1 MLKRIG
7 LSPGKKPLVFFISA
21 VLITLPLGYAYNS
34 IALILFVFYSLVSGK
49 KDDFNFNRVLLLPIL
64 LYILMA
70 ISALWSIDTAG
81 TFKAL
86 SKEAALL
93 FIPVAL
99 CFNQRAVKMGRG
111 AILRIYSIAMCLFGI
126 YFLGRA
132 LVRYS
137 ETGDTDVFFYHEL
150 ATPAINAIYLSA
162 LFAIPAFYF
171 LTVKNKHIGH
181 YIALSFL
188 TLLLL
193 LLSSK
198 TVIITSVA
206 LMAVYFLFY
215 SDMPKKARIAAL
227 CVFAAGVIT
236 LGYNTKIRD
245 RIAIEFAPKNIVHD
259 TEPGMINNLT
269 VREAWEKPEFAAND
283 YFNGSAFRT
292 YQIRI
297 FTEMLA
303 EEPILFTGYGLNA
316 SLKKIQEKGI
326 EHNVYQGNGEDKGYD
341 TQNFHNQYVEA
352 FADLGILGLLLLL
365 ALLFVNLKNSF
376 FTKDFVHIAFAI
388 LMIALLLTESFL
400 WRQRGVVFFT
410 MFYCLFNGLMPKGI
424 VKARYEK
431 NTHNGSRRVSGVAS
445 V

>member
-34 IALILFVFYSLVSGK
+34 IALILFVFYSFLSAK
-49 KDDFNFNRVLLLPIL
+49 KGDFNFNRVLLLPIL
-64 LYILMA
+64 LYALMA
-70 ISALWSIDTAG
+70 VSAIWSIDTG
-81 TFKAL
+81 STLKAL

-93 FIPVAL
+93 FIPLAL
-99 CFNQRAVKMGRG
+99 CFNQRAIRMGRN
-111 AILRIYSIAMCLFGI
+111 AILRTYSIAMCLFGV

-132 LVRYS
+132 FMRYNA
-137 ETGDTDVFFYHEL
+137 TGNSDVFFYHEL

-171 LTVKNKHIGH
+171 LTLKNKNVWH
-181 YIALSFL
+181 YVALTFL
-188 TLLLL
+188 TLMLF

-198 TVIITSVA
+198 TLIITAVV
-206 LMAVYFLFY
+206 LMAIYFFFY

-227 CVFAAGVIT
+227 CIFAAGVVA
-236 LGYNTKIRD
+236 LGYKSKIRD
-245 RIAIEFAPKNIVHD
+245 RIAAEYAPKNIVHD
-259 TEPGMINNLT
+259 AAPGMINNLT
-269 VREAWEKPEFAAND
+269 IREAWEKPEFAAND
-283 YFNGSAFRT
+283 YFNGSAFRV

-303 EEPILFTGYGLNA
+303 EDPILFTGYGLNA

-326 EHNVYQGNGEDKGYD
+326 EHNVYQGNGEDKGYN
-341 TQNFHNQYVEA
+341 TQNFHNQYVET
-352 FADLGILGLLLLL
+352 FADLGILGFLLLL
-365 ALLFVNLKNSF
+365 AILLVNLKNSF
-376 FTKDFVHIAFAI
+376 LNKDFIHIAFAI

-410 MFYCLFNGLMPKGI
+410 MLYCLFNGLLPKGI

-431 NTHNGSRRVSGVAS
+431 NTHNGGRGVSGVAS